1 MLSPQER
8 ETIRQMHAKKVSI
21 KDICRLMKLSRN
33 TVRKVLRDDGATGSK
48 ESKHLEHL
56 GLIKDLLHRCRG
68 NVVRVRECL
77 EDEHGISIPYTTLT
91 WLVRSFELAEPKKK
105 RSGRYVFAK
114 GEEMQHDTSP
124 FKLMLG
130 SSKVQTQCA
139 SLVLAYSRKL
149 YIQFYPRFTRFEAKV
164 FLTRAFG
171 FMQGVCPRCVV
182 DNTSVLVSVG
192 TGPDAVIAPEME
204 ALGRFFQVVFI
215 PHRVGDANRK
225 ARVER
230 PFDYISR
237 NFLAGRTFADFQDLN
252 TQALVW
258 CETVANAKIKRAL
271 GMSANEAY
279 LLEKPA
285 LIPLPEHVPEVF
297 DLVYRVV
304 DSEGY
309 VHLNTNRYSVPEK
322 LVGTKVEVYK
332 FWDRVEI
339 YAGHTKVARHPRA
352 LKPGRCRVSDPAHH
366 PPIKRKISGPCQEEQ
381 LLTGHSRVLDSYV
394 AGLRKRSRGRGV
406 QPLHRLLTLK
416 RTYPEQ
422 SFFKAVE
429 RAEHY
434 HLYDLRRLED
444 LILSMVAGDFFDL

>member
-1 MLSPQER
+1 VL
-8 ETIRQMHAKKVSI
+8 HAVHL
-21 KDICRLMKLSRN
+21 KDK
-33 TVRKVLRDDGATGSK
+33 A
-48 ESKHLEHL
+48 
-56 GLIKDLLHRCRG
+56 
-68 NVVRVRECL
+68 
-77 EDEHGISIPYTTLT
+77 
-91 WLVRSFELAEPKKK
+91 
-105 RSGRYVFAK
+105 
-114 GEEMQHDTSP
+114 
-124 FKLMLG
+124 
-130 SSKVQTQCA
+130 
-139 SLVLAYSRKL
+139 
-149 YIQFYPRFTRFEAKV
+149 
-164 FLTRAFG
+164 
-171 FMQGVCPRCVV
+171 
-182 DNTSVLVSVG
+182 
-192 TGPDAVIAPEME
+192 
-204 ALGRFFQVVFI
+204 
-215 PHRVGDANRK
+215 K

-230 PFDYISR
+230 PFDYICR
-237 NFLAGRTFADFQDLN
+237 NFLAARTFTDFNDLN
-252 TQALVW
+252 TQALAW

-304 DSEGY
+304 DSEGF

-406 QPLHRLLTLK
+406 QPLRRLLTLK
-416 RTYPEQ
+416 RTYPEN